1 MGTGAAGGDLQQTA
15 GMENPYCF
23 HHSQIS
29 AWKSV
34 KGPQEE
40 GAKRNRAVDEDE
52 K

>member
-1 MGTGAAGGDLQQTA
+1 MGTGAAGDYLQQMA
-15 GMENPYCF
+15 RMENPYCF